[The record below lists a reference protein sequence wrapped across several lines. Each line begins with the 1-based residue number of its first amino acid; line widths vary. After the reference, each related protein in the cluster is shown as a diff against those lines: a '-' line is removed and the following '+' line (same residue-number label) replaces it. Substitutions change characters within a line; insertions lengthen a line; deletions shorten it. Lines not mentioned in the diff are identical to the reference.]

1 MDINGKSIDELLT
14 KYPLSEPSI
23 IGEKNQKEFISL
35 FGAILR
41 MRNLLSSFDEFAGDE
56 ILTERDMQNYLGRY
70 QDLYDEWKRKR
81 EKGELENIND
91 DIVFEIELVK
101 QIEINIDYILM
112 LVKKYHDSNCGD
124 KEILVDIRRAV
135 DSSPELRSKKGL
147 IETFI
152 ARINE
157 VSDVLVDWKAFV
169 LKQKEDDLDAII
181 REEQLKPEITRRI
194 VEDSFRDGE
203 LNTNGT
209 EFDAIMPA
217 MSLFGGGKATKKQTV
232 IERLKA
238 FFTKYFGIV

>member
-1 MDINGKSIDELLT
+1 
-14 KYPLSEPSI
+14 
-23 IGEKNQKEFISL
+23 
-35 FGAILR
+35 
-41 MRNLLSSFDEFAGDE
+41 
-56 ILTERDMQNYLGRY
+56 
-70 QDLYDEWKRKR
+70 
-81 EKGELENIND
+81 
-91 DIVFEIELVK
+91 
-101 QIEINIDYILM
+101 M

-169 LKQKEDDLDAII
+169 LKQKEDDLETII
-181 REEQLKPEITRRI
+181 KEEKLKPEITRRI

-217 MSLFGGGKATKKQTV
+217 MSLFGGGKTAKKQTV